1 MTGTG
6 LDVRRLHP
14 LFAAEVYGLDL
25 SESPSEGLVAAVRS
39 LMDELAVLVI
49 RDQAMNDEQHI
60 AMSRAFGPLELP
72 PDYRT
77 GAPRRLRSELY
88 DASNLDAEGKILAPD
103 SPRREYNK
111 ANCIFHADSTFN
123 DLPTSWSLLLSHVI
137 PENGGTTEFI
147 DTRVVYDDLPPETK
161 HKIDDLSVVHDLWH
175 SRPGGEHFKVSDTM
189 RRLMPPVEHPLVTT
203 LPDGRKSLC
212 IGSHASH
219 VSGMPKEAGRA
230 LLAELFELATQPQYI
245 YTHAWRT
252 GDLIIWDNR
261 RALHRA
267 TPWND
272 NGQVRDMRRTTL
284 LEGGPE
290 ICATARY

>member
-1 MTGTG
+1 MKRND
-6 LDVRRLHP
+6 LDVRALHP
-14 LFAAEVYGLDL
+14 LFAGEVNGLDL
-25 SESPSEGLVAAVRS
+25 REAPGPELVAAIES
-39 LMDELAVLVI
+39 LMDKLAVLVI
-49 RDQAMNDEQHI
+49 RDQLLDDEQHI

-88 DASNLDAEGKILAPD
+88 DASNLDAEGKVLSPD

-111 ANCIFHADSTFN
+111 ANSIFHADSTFN

-147 DTRVVYDDLPPETK
+147 DTRVVYDDLPDETK
-161 HKIDDLSVVHDLWH
+161 FQIENLKAVHDLWH
-175 SRPGGEHFKVSDTM
+175 SRPGGEHFKITDKM
-189 RRLMPPVEHPLVTT
+189 RRLMPPVEHSAVTV
-203 LPDGRKSLC
+203 LPDGRKALC

-219 VSGMPKEAGRA
+219 VVGMPVEAGRN
-230 LLAELFELATQPQYI
+230 LLNQLYSFATQPRYI
-245 YTHAWRT
+245 YTHAWRG

-267 TPWND
+267 SPWQD

-284 LEGGPE
+284 LERGPE
-290 ICATARY
+290 ISATSRY